1 MSSHRRFVALAS
13 IVAATLVAVAPAAD
27 VIDWAQ
33 WTVNSTGS
41 TGTATG
47 VTSSNGVIAALMTG
61 QTTSVVLPQASTFGI
76 SQFATVAPPQTFYG
90 LLQSPD
96 PASASRNFFYFSGLT
111 ANTNQ
116 LVYGLTDVKYDLTG
130 PWDGPVTVTLTA
142 FDSLNNPIPLN
153 GLQIREQ
160 NDNDVLVSLALVG
173 QDLAMSF
180 SGGSASLEINT
191 YDGTRNYSHS
201 RMVLLDNFPSGIDR
215 IEVVHS
221 NPDTAF
227 IDGVHMGFGVIVPEP
242 STVALGLSAAVGL
255 LIVARKRYNRRA

>member
-1 MSSHRRFVALAS
+1 MSSHRRLAALS
-13 IVAATLVAVAPAAD
+13 LLVAASLVAAAPAAD

-33 WTVNSTGS
+33 WTVNSSGS
-41 TGTATG
+41 SGTATG
-47 VTSSNGVIAALMTG
+47 VTSSNGVVTALMTG
-61 QTTSVVLPQASTFGI
+61 QTTSVLLPQASTFGI

-90 LLQSPD
+90 LLESPN
-96 PASASRNFFYFSGLT
+96 PASASRNFFFFSGLT

-130 PWDGPVTVTLTA
+130 AWDGPVTVTLTA
-142 FDSLNNPIPLN
+142 FDSLNNPVPLN

-160 NDNDVLVSLALVG
+160 NDNDVLVGLSLVG
-173 QDLAMSF
+173 QDLTMNF
-180 SGGSASLEINT
+180 SGGTASLEINP
-191 YDGTRNYSHS
+191 YDGTRTYSHS

-242 STVALGLSAAVGL
+242 TAVALGLTGAVGL
-255 LIVARKRYNRRA
+255 LIVARRRYNRRA